1 MSRLHSE
8 ICEHRLDDRLVG
20 AIAGPFGLRSRP
32 NAESPLILVSD
43 RSREE
48 LF

>member
-1 MSRLHSE
+1 MSRLQLE

-32 NAESPLILVSD
+32 NAESLLISASD
-43 RSREE
+43 H
-48 LF
+48 